1 MGSVKRSVFDWLW
14 PTPAEQ
20 ELMDGKEADWR
31 CRLLSE
37 QGLMG
42 GKLGGKQRT
51 FPCKSLKDEVSMF
64 IAINLSEQT
73 ANDCAPQKWKNPSI
87 IDISNERAPW
97 PISTATVGQFPGDF
111 CAKGAR
117 FGTHEMPRRIFA
129 PYYGKLLIV
138 AFFNAGVQ
146 VFDIRDP
153 YNPRRVGYFI
163 QAPNR
168 NTQQTCGTFQGNTNY
183 CRRATFSDLGELDD
197 RGYIYNMDRAG
208 SGLTILQLTG
218 AALEVVTAHGE
229 NDN

>member
-1 MGSVKRSVFDWLW
+1 MADFD
-14 PTPAEQ
+14 
-20 ELMDGKEADWR
+20 
-31 CRLLSE
+31 
-37 QGLMG
+37 
-42 GKLGGKQRT
+42 
-51 FPCKSLKDEVSMF
+51 
-64 IAINLSEQT
+64 
-73 ANDCAPQKWKNPSI
+73 
-87 IDISNERAPW
+87 
-97 PISTATVGQFPGDF
+97 ATVAQFPGDF

-138 AFFNAGVQ
+138 SFFNAGVQ
-146 VFDIRDP
+146 IFDIRDP

-183 CRRATFSDLGELDD
+183 CQRATFSDLGELDD